1 MNQNSR
7 WRRAVMTAIA
17 SVVASAF
24 APAADASNEAN
35 GKLKVYVSAGFD
47 GNTWMD
53 ASLNLLRAM
62 AKSSAYKDKIDLEVQ
77 SARGDAQTQQQQINA
92 MVQAGANVIVA
103 WPISPTALNRA
114 VRNACA
120 KGVTFITWD
129 AAVTEPCSYHVGINQ
144 DWAGAGPA
152 EWLAKKLNG
161 KGNIVFMGGIPGTLV
176 DTRRNEAAKAVFAEY
191 PDIKI
196 VAEAPSMWNPA
207 TARQKLSEIIAA
219 RGWDSIDGV
228 WTQTGCYEFSQLE
241 VEAGRTKLLP
251 CAGNGS
257 NGERIVNL
265 PKGST
270 KGALGAPGVSMGSP
284 PWAAPYALELAVKA
298 HGGEAIPKST
308 EIPMP
313 LVKSEDTKL
322 CQKAD
327 LEELKKVDWSCN
339 AVPFDVAPASYFIDV
354 WSKLVPE
361 LDLYSA
367 LKGTVPPGQS
377 GPSLAQD
384 FAERSAALRRV
395 RAI

>member
-1 MNQNSR
+1 MEIQTMR
-7 WRRAVMTAIA
+7 KQWLRGGIAAIA
-17 SVVASAF
+17 GAALTLAAF
-24 APAADASNEAN
+24 VPGAQAE

-53 ASLNLLRAM
+53 ASLNLLRAI
-62 AKSSAYKDKIDLEVQ
+62 AQTPEFKDKVDLDVQ

-129 AAVTEPCSYHVGINQ
+129 AAVTEPCAYYVGINQ

-161 KGNIVFMGGIPGTLV
+161 KGNIIFMGGIPGTLV
-176 DTRRNEAAKAVFAEY
+176 DTRRNEAAKGVFAEY

-196 VAEAPSMWNPA
+196 IAETPSMWNPA
-207 TARQKLSEIIAA
+207 TARQKMSEIIAA
-219 RGWDSIDGV
+219 KGWNSIDGV

-241 VEAGRTKLLP
+241 VEAGRKTLLP

-257 NGERIVNL
+257 NGERIIQL
-265 PKGST
+265 PAGST
-270 KGALGAPGVSMGSP
+270 PGALGAPGVSMGSP
-284 PWAAPYALELAVKA
+284 PWAAPYAFELGLKIHAGETVPKA
-298 HGGEAIPKST
+298 T

-313 LVKSEDTKL
+313 LVTSEETKL
-322 CQKAD
+322 CEKAD
-327 LEELKKVDWSCN
+327 LAELKKVDFTCN
-339 AVPFDVAPASYFIDV
+339 AVPLDVAPASYFIDV
-354 WSKLVPE
+354 WSKQIPE

-367 LKGTVPPGQS
+367 LKGTVPASQ
-377 GPSLAQD
+377 
-384 FAERSAALRRV
+384 
-395 RAI
+395 

>member
-1 MNQNSR
+1 MKKNA
-7 WRRAVMTAIA
+7 WRRALGGLSGAALTLA
-17 SVVASAF
+17 AF
-24 APAADASNEAN
+24 APQAHAE

-53 ASLNLLRAM
+53 ASLNLLRAI
-62 AKSSAYKDKIDLEVQ
+62 AKTKAYKDKVDLEIQ

-92 MVQAGANVIVA
+92 MVQAGADVIVA

-114 VRNACA
+114 VRAACA

-129 AAVTEPCSYHVGINQ
+129 AAVTEPCAYYVGINQ

-161 KGNIVFMGGIPGTLV
+161 KGNIIFMGGIPGTLV

-191 PDIKI
+191 PNIKI
-196 VAEAPSMWNPA
+196 VADAPSMWNPA

-219 RGWDSIDGV
+219 KGWDSIDGV

-241 VEAGRTKLLP
+241 TEAGRKTLLP

-257 NGERIVNL
+257 NGERIIQL
-265 PKGST
+265 PAGST
-270 KGALGAPGVSMGSP
+270 PGAIGAPGVSMGSP
-284 PWAAPYALELAVKA
+284 PWAAPYAFKLGLKI
-298 HGGEAIPKST
+298 HGGQSAPKVT

-313 LVKSEDTKL
+313 LVRSEDTKL
-322 CQKAD
+322 CERAD
-327 LEELKKVDWSCN
+327 LPELQKVDFSCN
-339 AVPFDVAPASYFIDV
+339 AVPLSVAPANFFIDV
-354 WSKLVPE
+354 WSKQVPE

-367 LKGTVPPGQS
+367 LKGTVPKGQ
-377 GPSLAQD
+377 
-384 FAERSAALRRV
+384 
-395 RAI
+395 